1 MGTLTL
7 TAGRPRES
15 LTDDLPVWRK
25 ALGFLLKLTFISLI
39 SLLAYL
45 AMLNRSEAIWTAE
58 NGWGYG
64 FGITGGVL
72 MLLLMLY
79 PLSKHWKPLTRQLSV
94 KFWFKLHMTFGLL
107 GPVLIF
113 MHSSY
118 QLGSMNS
125 RVAFFSMLIVA
136 TSGVFGRYFYTRIHY
151 GLYGKKATFE
161 SLRADSAELNKQLG
175 PVFELKPKFRDL
187 LRDHETHALAIPS
200 GLHRIILHWL
210 STRFRAA
217 RLYPTL
223 MRGLDAKLQTV
234 ARQQDWP
241 HEELKLTQRYLHE
254 SLIMHKRLIR
264 QTQELH
270 FYERLFAIWH
280 LLHLPLFI
288 MLIITGFVHVYA
300 VHAY

>member
-1 MGTLTL
+1 MGTPTL
-7 TAGRPRES
+7 TAEGAREP
-15 LTDDLPVWRK
+15 LPNDVRAWRK
-25 ALGFLLKLTFISLI
+25 TFGFLLKLTFISLI
-39 SLLAYL
+39 ALLAYL
-45 AMLNRSEAIWTAE
+45 AQLNRTEAIWTAE

-72 MLLLMLY
+72 MLLLLVY
-79 PLSKHWKPLTRQLSV
+79 PLSKHWKPLTRHLSV
-94 KFWFKLHMTFGLL
+94 KFWFKLHMAFGLL

-125 RVAFFSMLIVA
+125 RVAFFCMLIVA
-136 TSGVFGRYFYTRIHY
+136 TSGLFGRYFYSRIHH

-161 SLRADSAELNKQLG
+161 SLRADSVELNKQLG
-175 PVFELKPKFRDL
+175 PIFELKPKFKGL
-187 LRDHETHALAIPS
+187 LRDHETRALEIPS
-200 GLHRIILHWL
+200 GLHRILFHWL
-210 STRFRAA
+210 VTRLRAA

-223 MRGLDAKLQTV
+223 ARGLDAKLL
-234 ARQQDWP
+234 AMAQQKGWE
-241 HEELKLTQRYLHE
+241 HQELKLNRHYLHE
-254 SLIMHKRLIR
+254 TLILHKKLIR

-270 FYERLFAIWH
+270 FYERLFAVWH
-280 LLHLPLFI
+280 LLHLPLFM